1 MKAWGKVVMLRSLIP
16 TVALL
21 VLIAAAALPGS
32 SQSNPDL
39 QTFFRQDLGLSQ
51 DQIASIRSGQPVAKT
66 MPSRTPAEVFLVG
79 AIYIHAT
86 PESYLQF
93 ARDFDRLRKLPNY
106 LALGVFSNPPQ
117 LSDLK
122 GFSLDSDEI
131 KALQKCTP
139 GDCELQ
145 MPASSIEEFQQSVD
159 WSAIGVNAQVNRLLQ
174 KTALQRMLAY
184 QREGNQALGVYNDK
198 RNPTEVP
205 QQFAYMLSYSKALP
219 ERLPDFYQYLLAYPN
234 GKPANVED
242 TFYWARVKFGLKPTL
257 RVVQVVTMR
266 GSPADQVAYAIAE
279 KQLYSSHYFE
289 TALDLS
295 FCVRGNDDPRQPGFY
310 LIMAM
315 GSEQA
320 GLTGLKGSIVRKA
333 AVGRSVSNLRDALTT
348 IRNTLE
354 ANQ

>member
-39 QTFFRQDLGLSQ
+39 QTFFRQNLGLSQ
-51 DQIASIRSGQPVAKT
+51 EQIASIRSGQPVAKT

-93 ARDFDRLRKLPNY
+93 ARDFERLRKLPNY

-159 WSAIGVNAQVNRLLQ
+159 WSATDVNAQVNRLLQ

-266 GSPADQVAYAIAE
+266 GNPADQVAYAIAE

-295 FCVRGNDDPRQPGFY
+295 FCVRESDDSKQPGFH

-333 AVGRSVSNLRDALTT
+333 AVGRSVSNLRDALAT